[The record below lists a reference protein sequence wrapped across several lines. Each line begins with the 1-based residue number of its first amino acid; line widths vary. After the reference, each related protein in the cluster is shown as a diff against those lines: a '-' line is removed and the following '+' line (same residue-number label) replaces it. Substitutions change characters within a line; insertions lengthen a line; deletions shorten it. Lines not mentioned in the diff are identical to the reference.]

1 MTEEFLVSCLCLD
14 LEYQICYNKILVS
27 LWGNH
32 LRRTFSAAG
41 LSAQTVDVDD
51 ETTVHFWGP
60 KSPDPTNPKPPLVLL
75 HGFGPDAHWQ
85 WHPQAAFFAR
95 EFALYVPNLV
105 FFGNSTTKSS
115 ERSEI
120 FQAVSVGKL
129 LEKLSVKRYYVA
141 GTSYGGFVAY
151 RMAAMWPERVA
162 KLVVASSAVNMR
174 QKDNVEFLEKRAK
187 MEKLEELMLPATAA
201 QLKVLLGLY
210 TNRRPCCMPDFLLN
224 DVIREVLI
232 VWGEHDQIFLLEKAT
247 ELKELLGEK
256 ARLEVIKDTAHAPQI
271 ENPREFNNIVY
282 KFLNV

>member
-1 MTEEFLVSCLCLD
+1 MACSFSCFSLVS
-14 LEYQICYNKILVS
+14 I
-27 LWGNH
+27 WGNH

-41 LSAQTVDVDD
+41 LSAQTVDVDP

-85 WHPQAAFFAR
+85 WHPQAAFFAH

-120 FQAVSVGKL
+120 FQAISVGKL
-129 LEKLSVKRYYVA
+129 LEKLGVKRYYVV

-162 KLVVASSAVNMR
+162 KVVVASSAVNMR

-187 MEKLEELMLPATAA
+187 TEKLEELMLPTTAA

-210 TNRRPCCMPDFLLN
+210 TNRRPCCLPDFLLN
-224 DVIREVLI
+224 DVIRTLYSENRK
-232 VWGEHDQIFLLEKAT
+232 EKM
-247 ELKELLGEK
+247 ELLGG
-256 ARLEVIKDTAHAPQI
+256 LTIGKDNTVNLSPLHQAFGGEGKIGSDKGHGSRAP
-271 ENPREFNNIVY
+271 N
-282 KFLNV
+282 